1 MPFKSYDMIRSDAW
15 LSAHI
20 QRGLSSIV
28 PMRALA
34 AAGCGSRL
42 VCGGYRENSDADI
55 LHLALLFPRV
65 GPVGEHAL

>member
-1 MPFKSYDMIRSDAW
+1 MIRSNAW

-20 QRGLSSIV
+20 RRSLWGIV

-34 AAGCGSRL
+34 AAGWGSRL
-42 VCGGYRENSDADI
+42 VRGGYRGNSDADI